1 MTGPLRGWRIL
12 EVAHDVPAA
21 FCTKILADLGADVVM
36 AEPST
41 GHPLR
46 AAAPRRADGVSARFA
61 HLSTGK
67 RSVVVDGTADDE
79 ALQAL
84 VTAAD
89 VLVTDLAPARAD
101 ALVGPAAGAIYRACR
116 SPRTSTAWRASRR
129 SSRSVS
135 TSISARWAARGL
147 SRAGKRP
154 S

>member
-1 MTGPLRGWRIL
+1 MTGPLQGWRIL

-36 AEPST
+36 AEPPT

-46 AAAPRRADGVSARFA
+46 AAAPRRAGGVSARFA

-67 RSVVVDGTADDE
+67 RRVVVDGTADDE
-79 ALQAL
+79 ALHAL

-101 ALVGPAAGAIYRACR
+101 ALVGPAAGAIVVCIRPLGSDGPA
-116 SPRTSTAWRASRR
+116 ADD
-129 SSRSVS
+129 
-135 TSISARWAARGL
+135 AARHLTVFHASGEGSIL
-147 SRAGKRP
+147 P
-154 S
+154 SGRGWI